1 MKKNYLDKDSL
12 ISSDKPYQRLAK
24 VPQQEKLPYQQT
36 DSYVLENEEQQTG
49 AIYAQL
55 PEEYAIFSE
64 IDNAFFVLNDTEQHR
79 LLSRCLQHLKVQ
91 LLNLYIKSDVVRIL
105 PKLSTTSDEDG
116 AIVLNW
122 AYTSFRV
129 YFNFETEADNSYY
142 GIVAQNDE
150 DSIFTNSGKLNF
162 KNYISVINNIL
173 LFVIENS

>member
-1 MKKNYLDKDSL
+1 MKNNYLDMDAL
-12 ISSDKPYQRLAK
+12 INNDKPYHRSAKLA
-24 VPQQEKLPYQQT
+24 QQEKLSYQQT
-36 DSYVLENEEQQTG
+36 ISYVLDHGEQQIG
-49 AIYAQL
+49 PIYAQL

-64 IDNAFFVLNDTEQHR
+64 IDDTFFSLNDTEQHR

-91 LLNLYIKSDVVRIL
+91 LVNLYIKSDIVRIL
-105 PKLSTTSDEDG
+105 PKLKVTSDEDG

-129 YFNFETEADNSYY
+129 YFNFEADADNSYY
-142 GIVAQNDE
+142 GIVAQTNE

-173 LFVIENS
+173 LYVVENS